1 MIRGYAYSKQ
11 PVQALAFYRRM
22 QAEGIQA
29 TAITFNSVL
38 DMMVRQLADPARLQ
52 EVIDDMQSASVS
64 PDVATYSIL
73 IKASCNAGQLDGA
86 FALFRQ
92 CRSHGLAFDEVAF
105 NTLLLA
111 CSKAEQVS
119 MADEILAEMRSL
131 GMAPTQVT
139 ISILVKMYGK
149 AKMLDKA
156 IDLSSMVEQVY
167 GMKPNLHV
175 YTCLIQACVRN
186 RQIHKSWG
194 VFGSMLQSGVAPD
207 AVTYGT
213 LIHGCI
219 YNNKFEQAMALVRH
233 AYALAEGTCLFQS
246 LGISSGGARLSLC
259 KPGRLVH
266 LQQDVL
272 KMLTTALKRKGQS
285 SYLAELDRIAKM

>member
-1 MIRGYAYSKQ
+1 MRA
-11 PVQALAFYRRM
+11 
-22 QAEGIQA
+22 
-29 TAITFNSVL
+29 
-38 DMMVRQLADPARLQ
+38 
-52 EVIDDMQSASVS
+52 ASVS

-73 IKASCNAGQLDGA
+73 MKASCNAGQLDSA
-86 FALFRQ
+86 ISLFRQ

-119 MADEILAEMRSL
+119 MADEILAEIRSV
-131 GMAPTQVT
+131 GVAPTQVT

-149 AKMLDKA
+149 AKLLDKA
-156 IDLSSMVEQVY
+156 IELSGMVEREY

-186 RQIHKSWG
+186 RQIHKGWG
-194 VFGSMLQSGVAPD
+194 VFASMLQSGVAPD

-219 YNNKFEQAMALVRH
+219 YHNKFDQAMALVRH
-233 AYALAEGTCLFQS
+233 AYALAEGTCLFES
-246 LGISSGGARLSLC
+246 LGISPGGARLFLC

-285 SYLAELDRIAKM
+285 SYLAELDRIAKMDGHAHVTGGTYGS

>member
-38 DMMVRQLADPARLQ
+38 DMMVRQFSDPARLQ
-52 EVIDDMQSASVS
+52 EVMDDMQSASVS

-73 IKASCNAGQLDGA
+73 IKASCNAGQLDSA
-86 FALFRQ
+86 LSLFRQ

-111 CSKAEQVS
+111 CSKAEKVS
-119 MADEILAEMRSL
+119 MADEILAEMRSI

-156 IDLSSMVEQVY
+156 IDLSRMVEPEY

-186 RQIHKSWG
+186 RQVQKSWE
-194 VFGSMLQSGVAPD
+194 VFGSMFQAGTVPD
-207 AVTYGT
+207 AVTYGA
-213 LIHGCI
+213 LIHGCT
-219 YNNKFEQAMALVRH
+219 YHNKFEQAMALVRH
-233 AYALAEGTCLFQS
+233 AYSLAEGIALFET
-246 LGISSGGARLSLC
+246 LGISPCNAGLATSIQ

-266 LQQDVL
+266 LQQ
-272 KMLTTALKRKGQS
+272 
-285 SYLAELDRIAKM
+285 